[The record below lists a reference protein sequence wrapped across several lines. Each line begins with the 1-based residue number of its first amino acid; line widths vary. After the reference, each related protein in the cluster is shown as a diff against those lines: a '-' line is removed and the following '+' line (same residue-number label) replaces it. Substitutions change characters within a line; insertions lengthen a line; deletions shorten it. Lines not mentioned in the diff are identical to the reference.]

1 MKFLHI
7 SDLHF
12 GKRLENISLIDDQL
26 YIVQQILNIIKS
38 KSIDA
43 ILVAG
48 DIYDRSIPPIEAVTL
63 FDYTL
68 KQFFDLNIPIYMVSG
83 NHDSVERL
91 SFGSSILKNSNIY
104 ISNRYDGSIQKETLS
119 DEFGE
124 IDIYLMPYI
133 NTINVRASN
142 SIEVDNLSDAFKF
155 IVENSNIDVSKRNIL
170 VAHQFVMSTP
180 SEVEYFEE
188 YLGGTQN
195 VEASIFANA
204 FDYTALGHIHKPWI
218 DDRSPMAYAGA
229 LEPIDRND
237 EGSHGYI
244 RGVLSDSE
252 TKIDFVPFAS
262 RSYITLDVPVT
273 PEMTMRQLAEQVKA
287 LMGQNGRQN
296 MFQIAISGF
305 RDVDFEL
312 DERMLMRLGRV
323 LAVHD
328 HSVPDYD
335 FQRIYDENKDNIIGM
350 YIQHISE
357 MEISDDLK
365 AKALCYGMKAFYQT
379 K

>member
-91 SFGSSILKNSNIY
+91 SFGSSILKSSNIY

-195 VEASIFANA
+195 VEASIFANT
-204 FDYTALGHIHKPWI
+204 FDYTALGHIHKPYWVIKDKVKYCGSPLKYHI
-218 DDRSPMAYAGA
+218 DDTSNKCVTILDMKEKGNISF
-229 LEPIDRND
+229 E
-237 EGSHGYI
+237 E
-244 RGVLSDSE
+244 
-252 TKIDFVPFAS
+252 VPLIPK
-262 RSYITLDVPVT
+262 RDLRCIKGNLKDILD
-273 PEMTMRQLAEQVKA
+273 
-287 LMGQNGRQN
+287 N
-296 MFQIAISGF
+296 AISTN
-305 RDVDFEL
+305 DYVSVTL
-312 DERMLMRLGRV
+312 TDE
-323 LAVHD
+323 
-328 HSVPDYD
+328 DY
-335 FQRIYDENKDNIIGM
+335 IIGAM
-350 YIQHISE
+350 DKVRNVYPNVVKLSFENSRTQYADISKTSAE
-357 MEISDDLK
+357 NVEDKSVLELFKDFYSDIYGRDLQENPE
-365 AKALCYGMKAFYQT
+365 YMKILNDVFNSLQE
-379 K
+379 

>member
-1 MKFLHI
+1 MYDSLKPMRRFRDGRPLPDGCRHI
-7 SDLHF
+7 LLAHGGDSSHIPINQEKL
-12 GKRLENISLIDDQL
+12 RQ
-26 YIVQQILNIIKS
+26 
-38 KSIDA
+38 
-43 ILVAG
+43 AG
-48 DIYDRSIPPIEAVTL
+48 
-63 FDYTL
+63 FDY
-68 KQFFDLNIPIYMVSG
+68 I
-83 NHDSVERL
+83 
-91 SFGSSILKNSNIY
+91 
-104 ISNRYDGSIQKETLS
+104 
-119 DEFGE
+119 
-124 IDIYLMPYI
+124 
-133 NTINVRASN
+133 
-142 SIEVDNLSDAFKF
+142 
-155 IVENSNIDVSKRNIL
+155 
-170 VAHQFVMSTP
+170 
-180 SEVEYFEE
+180 
-188 YLGGTQN
+188 
-195 VEASIFANA
+195 
-204 FDYTALGHIHKPWI
+204 ALGHIHKPWI

-328 HSVPDYD
+328 YSVPDYD

>member
-124 IDIYLMPYI
+124 IDIYLM
-133 NTINVRASN
+133 
-142 SIEVDNLSDAFKF
+142 
-155 IVENSNIDVSKRNIL
+155 
-170 VAHQFVMSTP
+170 Q
-180 SEVEYFEE
+180 
-188 YLGGTQN
+188 
-195 VEASIFANA
+195 
-204 FDYTALGHIHKPWI
+204 
-218 DDRSPMAYAGA
+218 
-229 LEPIDRND
+229 
-237 EGSHGYI
+237 
-244 RGVLSDSE
+244 
-252 TKIDFVPFAS
+252 
-262 RSYITLDVPVT
+262 
-273 PEMTMRQLAEQVKA
+273 
-287 LMGQNGRQN
+287 
-296 MFQIAISGF
+296 
-305 RDVDFEL
+305 
-312 DERMLMRLGRV
+312 
-323 LAVHD
+323 
-328 HSVPDYD
+328 
-335 FQRIYDENKDNIIGM
+335 
-350 YIQHISE
+350 
-357 MEISDDLK
+357 
-365 AKALCYGMKAFYQT
+365 
-379 K
+379 

>member
-195 VEASIFANA
+195 VEASIFANT

-237 EGSHGYI
+237 EGPHGYI
-244 RGVLSDSE
+244 RGVLNESE

-262 RSYITLDVPVT
+262 RSYITLNVPVA

-350 YIQHISE
+350 YIRHISE

>member
-195 VEASIFANA
+195 VEASIFANT
-204 FDYTALGHIHKPWI
+204 FDYTALGHIHKPYWVVKDKVKYCGSPLKYHI
-218 DDRSPMAYAGA
+218 DDTSNKCVTILDMKEKGNISF
-229 LEPIDRND
+229 E
-237 EGSHGYI
+237 E
-244 RGVLSDSE
+244 
-252 TKIDFVPFAS
+252 VPLIS
-262 RSYITLDVPVT
+262 KRDLRCIKGNLKDILD
-273 PEMTMRQLAEQVKA
+273 
-287 LMGQNGRQN
+287 N
-296 MFQIAISGF
+296 AISTN
-305 RDVDFEL
+305 DYVSVTL
-312 DERMLMRLGRV
+312 TDE
-323 LAVHD
+323 
-328 HSVPDYD
+328 DY
-335 FQRIYDENKDNIIGM
+335 IIGAM
-350 YIQHISE
+350 DKVRNVYPNVVKLSFENSRTQYADISKTSAE
-357 MEISDDLK
+357 NVEDKSVLELFKDFYSDIYGRDLQENPE
-365 AKALCYGMKAFYQT
+365 YMKILNDVFNSLQE
-379 K
+379 